1 MKIRINNREQALPD
15 EARLIDAILLVRAA
29 TADDPM
35 LKVVRELTGG
45 DQLSFLVNG
54 RVVPAQEYDVLR
66 LCEGDDVRWVHPA
79 FGG

>member
-1 MKIRINNREQALPD
+1 MRIKVNNREQELPD

-54 RVVPAQEYDVLR
+54 RVVPAQEYEVLR
-66 LCEGDDVRWVHPA
+66 LNDGDDVRWVHPA